1 MGRCFHPIAQVSIID
16 MLSLLVGPTA
26 NAEDLIKN
34 DRVLGIGRH

>member
-1 MGRCFHPIAQVSIID
+1 MGLCSQYIAQVSIIG

-34 DRVLGIGRH
+34 DRVLGIGRD